1 MERGSGKLKPF
12 CFLLDEIF
20 YLMTFSTVGIVVLR
34 KELPIQLLLAAVTSE
49 ALFVEDLT
57 KGGAAVICEVS
68 LAVIAAP

>member
-1 MERGSGKLKPF
+1 
-12 CFLLDEIF
+12 
-20 YLMTFSTVGIVVLR
+20 MTFSTVGIVVLR